1 MDAGRAPVPTVDW
14 FDPHPAITLPA
25 MSLRLERW
33 HPSDGP
39 LNEKRLMRLMELE
52 GYDVLV
58 YTYRAGTVFPEH
70 EHLQEKCDAVLE
82 GVLRVTADGEAF
94 DLQKGDRLYVP
105 AGTRH
110 AAEVVGEKTVVSL
123 DGTMW

>member
-1 MDAGRAPVPTVDW
+1 
-14 FDPHPAITLPA
+14 

-33 HPSDGP
+33 NPADGP
-39 LNEKRLMRLMELE
+39 LTEKRLMRAMEFE

-70 EHLQEKCDAVLE
+70 RHAQAKCDAVLE
-82 GVLRVTADGEAF
+82 GVLRVTADGQTF
-94 DLQKGDRLYVP
+94 DLRQGDRLYVP
-105 AGTRH
+105 AGMPHT
-110 AAEVVGEKTVVSL
+110 AEVIGEKTVVSL

>member
-1 MDAGRAPVPTVDW
+1 MP
-14 FDPHPAITLPA
+14 
-25 MSLRLERW
+25 LRLERW

-58 YTYRAGTVFPEH
+58 YTYRPGTVFPAH
-70 EHLQEKCDAVLE
+70 EHPPEKCDAVLE
-82 GVLRVTADGEAF
+82 GILRVTADGETF